1 MIENVEAQ
9 LMKRKKKSWKFAW
22 DFVGFGWII
31 AEDSKMLH
39 TNVSY
44 VKKNSKNMIGYYWA
58 DRLVIVILI
67 LLETE
72 NNVLKQFDLLY
83 EVLYRDCIKKIE

>member
-31 AEDSKMLH
+31 AEDNRMLD
-39 TNVSY
+39 TN
-44 VKKNSKNMIGYYWA
+44 VKKNSKNMIEYYWA

-72 NNVLKQFDLLY
+72 NDVLKQFDLLY
-83 EVLYRDCIKKIE
+83 EVLYWDCIKKIG